1 MVSMMLCYL
10 YAYESR
16 PRMPLMVKELTSMIR
31 EPRCSILSIRI
42 PTNSV
47 RVNVFLDKSASFL
60 ILIFFSA
67 PAKKGKKSKQLKGI
81 PMELQVQW
89 EKDRQTKA
97 EKKRQREVARHLE
110 EFESSIVSGSSRNGK
125 KKRYAK
131 KGGKDSKQIYR
142 ASVAH
147 LIPGSA
153 ADVAD
158 MFSEEEGLSD
168 SENEEYFRPS
178 DRDEM
183 IGIDSFSL
191 SLKPKNA
198 RFSMGFKKNKKR
210 SLEKKV
216 AVGPEWKTLDWVD
229 DLIQA
234 FLKDKKSESISLP
247 PMDKEGRKKI
257 HMLAECYGVGSTSRG
272 SGKKKSM

>member
-1 MVSMMLCYL
+1 MFNTVNQDS
-10 YAYESR
+10 YEFS
-16 PRMPLMVKELTSMIR
+16 PSKCFPSQVGQFS
-31 EPRCSILSIRI
+31 
-42 PTNSV
+42 NSY
-47 RVNVFLDKSASFL
+47 
-60 ILIFFSA
+60 FFSA

-97 EKKRQREVARHLE
+97 EKKRQRELARHLE
-110 EFESSIVSGSSRNGK
+110 EFESTIVSGSSRNGK

-131 KGGKDSKQIYR
+131 KGGKDSKQMYQ

-147 LIPGSA
+147 LIRGSA

-210 SLEKKV
+210 SLEKNA
-216 AVGPEWKTLDWVD
+216 AVSPEWRTLDWVD

-234 FLKDKKSESISLP
+234 FLKDKKSESMSLP